1 MRSRYETNDTKK
13 TKDGRIVY
21 KVKRYANIPLRESD
35 VYVATETGDRLD
47 TLANHFYGHASLWWI
62 IATANNI
69 HNSKIKKLKYL
80 LRKEVAGERVYKKPT
95 NGEGESFSNYSL
107 FNIIVPN

>member
-69 HNSKIKKLKYL
+69 HDAKFSFPDGTV
-80 LRKEVAGERVYKKPT
+80 LRIPT
-95 NGEGESFSNYSL
+95 QYIEIVNNET
-107 FNIIVPN
+107 NI